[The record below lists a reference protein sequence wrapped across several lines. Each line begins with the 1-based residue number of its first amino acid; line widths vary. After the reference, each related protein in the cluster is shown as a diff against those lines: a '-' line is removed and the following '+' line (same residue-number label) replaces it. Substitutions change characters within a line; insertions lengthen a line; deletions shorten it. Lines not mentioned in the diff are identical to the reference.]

1 MVIIKLSTIFF
12 AVFGHLVDQ
21 GKSTLAW
28 TLGRE
33 LHTRDKLTY
42 VLDCDNLR
50 HGLNKGSCH

>member
-12 AVFGHLVDQ
+12 A